1 MQYLALGIWRDKM
14 SKRFIIVVIF
24 VVLIVS
30 SAVFVYLQRDINNK
44 PKDKAEQYTEPQEA
58 NEELYVM
65 RDNGRYG
72 YINRSGLVVIKP
84 QFEDAYDFSE
94 GLARVA
100 VQHKYGFIDK
110 SGKMVIEPVFDDAGD
125 FVEGL
130 ARVST
135 DNKYGFIDKNGNAR
149 IPMEYELVSEF
160 SGGLAGIYVQGK
172 WGFINNKGEIAIQPR
187 FNNVGFFKSGYAS
200 ASENELYGY
209 INKKGQYVIEP
220 KFNYANS
227 FSEGLAGVGIN
238 NKYGYINIKGKA
250 VIELVFQS
258 GFDFAEDLAAVMQ
271 DGKWGFI
278 DKKGDFVIKPA
289 YETADGFSEGRAA
302 VYDGKYW
309 GFIDNKGN
317 IVIKP
322 QFNYVEKFYKGLA
335 AVRID
340 DVFSYVDLQGKLIW
354 HEVENIEIQGPDG
367 VLGRLIKMKAQ
378 SNQYDLAIKYPYVID
393 MSNNELQNK
402 INELFKAQSGA
413 DYKGRP
419 DETFRQDY
427 DVMLNKNGIIS
438 ILNQSDMYMKGAAHG
453 LSMRSAI
460 NIDMTNGKLYA
471 LKDLFKAGSDY
482 KGKLDTIIKDKLAD
496 DNIPLLREFQG
507 IGDKQE
513 YYLTEKELVVY
524 YQLYDYTPY
533 AYGFLE
539 FYIPYKEITNFIDKE
554 GPIVRILE

>member
-1 MQYLALGIWRDKM
+1 M
-14 SKRFIIVVIF
+14 SKRFIVVVIL
-24 VVLIVS
+24 VVLLVS
-30 SAVFVYLQRDINNK
+30 SAAFVYLQLGINSKQEDNIGR
-44 PKDKAEQYTEPQEA
+44 YTESQET

-84 QFEDAYDFSE
+84 QFEDAYSFSE

-110 SGKMVIEPVFDDAGD
+110 AGNVVIEPVFDDAGD
-125 FVEGL
+125 FVEGFV
-130 ARVST
+130 RVSKG
-135 DNKYGFIDKNGNAR
+135 NKYGFIDKDGSIA
-149 IPMEYELVSEF
+149 IPLEYELVSEF
-160 SGGLAGIYVQGK
+160 SEGLAGIYQQGK
-172 WGFINNKGEIAIQPR
+172 WGFINSKGEIVIQPR
-187 FNNVGFFKSGYAS
+187 FNNVGFFKSGFAS

-209 INKKGQYVIEP
+209 INKKGLYAIPP
-220 KFNYANS
+220 KFNYASS

-238 NKYGYINIKGKA
+238 NKYGYIDIKGNE
-250 VIELVFQS
+250 VIQLKFQS
-258 GFDFAEDLAAVMQ
+258 GFDFTEDLAAVMQ

-278 DKKGDFVIKPA
+278 DKKGFFAIKPT
-289 YETADGFSEGRAA
+289 YETADEYSEGRAA

-309 GFIDNKGN
+309 GYIDNKGN
-317 IVIKP
+317 EVIKP
-322 QFNYVEKFYKGLA
+322 QFNYVEKFHKDLA

-354 HEVENIEIQGPDG
+354 HEVENIEIQGPEA
-367 VLGRLIKMKAQ
+367 VLGRLVKMKIQ
-378 SNQYDLAIKYPYVID
+378 SNQVDLAIKYPYVID
-393 MSNNELQNK
+393 MNNNELQNK
-402 INELFKAQSGA
+402 INDLLKTQSGA

-427 DVMLNKNGIIS
+427 DVMLNKNGIVS

-460 NIDMTNGKLYA
+460 NIDMTDGKLYA

-482 KGKLDTIIKDKLAD
+482 KSKLNAIIRGKLVAD
-496 DNIPLLREFQG
+496 NVPLLRGFEG
-507 IGDKQE
+507 VGDKQE

-539 FYIPYKEITNFIDKE
+539 FYIPYKDITNIIDKN
-554 GPIVRILE
+554 GPIARILE